1 MFDLWK
7 DDLSPEETDTLIR
20 RAADEI
26 RKRRLEAP
34 AIMFFELHKPLAY
47 VGSQAAIVFS
57 PFIVPFLGFQ
67 FVNDYSRLFS
77 RRENVERLIAELERK
92 DDPTED

>member
-7 DDLSPEETDTLIR
+7 DDLSPEETDTLVR

-26 RKRRLEAP
+26 RKRKLEAP
-34 AIMFFELHKPLAY
+34 AIMLIELHKPLAY
-47 VGSQAAIVFS
+47 VGSQAAIVFA

-77 RRENVERLIAELERK
+77 RRENVEKLLVELERK
-92 DDPTED
+92 DDPTEG

>member
-7 DDLSPEETDTLIR
+7 DELTPEETETLVR

-26 RKRRLEAP
+26 RKRKLEAP
-34 AIMFFELHKPLAY
+34 AILFLELHKPLAY

-77 RRENVERLIAELERK
+77 CRENVEKLLVELERR
-92 DDPTED
+92 DDRTEG